1 MKYDQSKIDEM
12 VMSLLYIS
20 SFDNGRVWKGY
31 DWDILER
38 LHKKGLITDPVG
50 KTKSVYLSDEGM
62 KLGEE
67 LARKFLVDESSS

>member
-12 VMSLLYIS
+12 VMSLLYLS

-50 KTKSVYLSDEGM
+50 KAKSFYLSDEGM
-62 KLGEE
+62 KLGKE
-67 LARKFLVDESSS
+67 LAHKFLADESSS

>member
-38 LHKKGLITDPVG
+38 LHEKGLITDPVG
-50 KTKSVYLSDEGM
+50 KTKSFYLSDEGM
-62 KLGEE
+62 KLGKE
-67 LARKFLVDESSS
+67 LAQKLLAD